1 MFGRF
6 FAALNALITNTEALG
21 ASFAEANER
30 FRQNLA
36 LDYKP
41 QEETPPALPDRTP
54 GGDKKRKKSVA

>member
-6 FAALNALITNTEALG
+6 FAALNALISNTEALG

-41 QEETPPALPDRTP
+41 QEETPALPDMTP
-54 GGDKKRKKSVA
+54 GENKKRKKSVA